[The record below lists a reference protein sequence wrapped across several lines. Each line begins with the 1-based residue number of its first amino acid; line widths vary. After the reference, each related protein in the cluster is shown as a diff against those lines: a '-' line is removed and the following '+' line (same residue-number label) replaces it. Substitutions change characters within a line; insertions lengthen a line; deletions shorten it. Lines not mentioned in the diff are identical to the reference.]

1 MSRAPARRF
10 TWAPPGPTILALCRN
25 REPPAAFKAMMP
37 MIISRPLPALLLLA
51 PLLALSAV
59 SSAAEI
65 WFYTLG
71 EMRANQQGNFCTTRV
86 EVTEI
91 AGIFRKYGVRPGF
104 SALSASPHCE
114 MRIDSFTPLEIV
126 EEVDVITKGNEH
138 QYTISFIRVE
148 VEGGGDSFLITTR
161 EVRGTR

>member
-1 MSRAPARRF
+1 MAS
-10 TWAPPGPTILALCRN
+10 
-25 REPPAAFKAMMP
+25 M
-37 MIISRPLPALLLLA
+37 ALLLL
-51 PLLALSAV
+51 LAAAQV

-71 EMRANQQGNFCTTRV
+71 EMRANQQGNFCTTRG

-114 MRIDSFTPLEIV
+114 MRVDSFTPMEVV
-126 EEVDVITKGNEH
+126 EEVDVMTKGAEYE
-138 QYTISFIRVE
+138 YTISFIRVE
-148 VEGGGDSFLITTR
+148 IQGGGDSFLITTR
-161 EVRGTR
+161 EVRAGP

>member
-1 MSRAPARRF
+1 MPK
-10 TWAPPGPTILALCRN
+10 PPGRRL
-25 REPPAAFKAMMP
+25 
-37 MIISRPLPALLLLA
+37 SALLLLA
-51 PLLALSAV
+51 LLPAV
-59 SSAAEI
+59 SAAASAAEI

-71 EMRANQQGNFCTTRV
+71 EMRMNQQGNFCTTRG

-114 MRIDSFTPLEIV
+114 MRVDTFTPMEIV
-126 EEVDVITKGNEH
+126 EEVDVVTKGAEY

-161 EVRGTR
+161 EVRGTP

>member
-1 MSRAPARRF
+1 MSTEFTRRL
-10 TWAPPGPTILALCRN
+10 LAST
-25 REPPAAFKAMMP
+25 A
-37 MIISRPLPALLLLA
+37 ALLLLA
-51 PLLALSAV
+51 AAQV

-71 EMRANQQGNFCTTRV
+71 EMRANQQGNFCATRG

-114 MRIDSFTPLEIV
+114 MRVDSFTPLEIV
-126 EEVDVITKGNEH
+126 EEVDVVTKGAEYE
-138 QYTISFIRVE
+138 YTISFIRVE
-148 VEGGGDSFLITTR
+148 IQGGGDSFLITTR
-161 EVRGTR
+161 EVRAAP